1 MKQHKERTMNQ
12 LLENMVLSPLL
23 EKQLTA
29 LVEHP
34 KKFPEFLVFHGEP
47 GTGKTT
53 FARQFAQLNA
63 LHETY
68 IPVNEIKLNQVWE
81 KDIEASLRTK
91 PISFDDAEREKPFD
105 RIFVIDEFHNISA
118 NQQDRF
124 KTVYDRLD
132 DRTMFIF
139 VLNTDA
145 RKPSEVLSRKLS
157 GAMYSR
163 CFEFN
168 FDIPKIQCAQ
178 LVPKAEKIFP
188 NLSSERIKALMPDF
202 RKMTQENEVAGLL
215 L

>member
-1 MKQHKERTMNQ
+1 MNQ

-29 LVEHP
+29 LIQHP
-34 KKFPEFLVFHGEP
+34 EKFPQFLVFHGEP

-53 FARQFAQLNA
+53 FAREFAQLNA
-63 LHETY
+63 VHETY

-81 KDIEASLRTK
+81 KKIEAPLLTI
-91 PISFDDAEREKPFD
+91 PISFDDTESEKPFD
-105 RIFVIDEFHNISA
+105 RIFVIDEFHNIST

-124 KTVYDRLD
+124 KTIFDRLD
-132 DRTMFIF
+132 ERTLFIF

-157 GAMYSR
+157 RAMHSR
-163 CFEFN
+163 CYEFN

-178 LVPKAEKIFP
+178 LIPKAVEIFP
-188 NLSSERIKALMPDF
+188 NLSTERIKALMPDF
-202 RKMTQENEVAGLL
+202 RKMTQENEVASLQL
-215 L
+215 

>member
-1 MKQHKERTMNQ
+1 MNT
-12 LLENMVLSPLL
+12 LLENMVLTSSL

-29 LVEHP
+29 LIEHP
-34 KKFPEFLVFHGEP
+34 NKFPNFLVFHGEA

-53 FARQFAQLNA
+53 FARKFAQVNA
-63 LHETY
+63 VHETY

-81 KDIEASLRTK
+81 KEIESPLHTK
-91 PISFDDAEREKPFD
+91 PISYDDSEHEKPFD
-105 RIFVIDEFHNISA
+105 RIFVIDEFHNIST

-132 DRTMFIF
+132 ERTLFIF

-178 LVPKAEKIFP
+178 LIPKAEEIFS
-188 NLSSERIKALMPDF
+188 NLSTERIKALMPDF
-202 RKMTQENEVAGLL
+202 RKMTQENDVAGLML
-215 L
+215 

>member
-12 LLENMVLSPLL
+12 LLENMVLTYLL

-29 LVEHP
+29 LIEQP
-34 KKFPEFLVFHGEP
+34 KKFPRFLVFHGEP

-53 FARQFAQLNA
+53 FARHFAQLNA
-63 LHETY
+63 VHETY

-81 KDIEASLRTK
+81 KEIEAPLRTK
-91 PISFDDAEREKPFD
+91 AISFDNVEREIPFD
-105 RIFVIDEFHNISA
+105 RIFVIDEFHNIST

-124 KTVYDRLD
+124 KTIFDRLD
-132 DRTMFIF
+132 ERTLFIF
-139 VLNTDA
+139 VLNTDS

-157 GAMYSR
+157 SAMYSR
-163 CFEFN
+163 CYEFN

-178 LVPKAEKIFP
+178 LIPKAVKIFP
-188 NLSSERIKALMPDF
+188 NLSTERIKALMPDF
-202 RKMTQENEVAGLL
+202 RKMTQENEVANLL

>member
-1 MKQHKERTMNQ
+1 MNT
-12 LLENMVLSPLL
+12 LLENIVLAPSL

-29 LVEHP
+29 LIEHP
-34 KKFPEFLVFHGEP
+34 EKSKKFLVFHGEA

-53 FARQFAQLNA
+53 FARKFAQANA
-63 LHETY
+63 VHETY
-68 IPVNEIKLNQVWE
+68 IPVNEVKLNQVWE
-81 KDIEASLRTK
+81 KKIESPLHTK
-91 PISFDDAEREKPFD
+91 PITYDDSGHEKPFD
-105 RIFVIDEFHNISA
+105 RIFVIDEFHNIST

-132 DRTMFIF
+132 ERTLFIF

-157 GAMYSR
+157 SAMYSR

-178 LVPKAEKIFP
+178 LIPKAEEIFP
-188 NLSSERIKALMPDF
+188 NLSTERIKALMPDF
-202 RKMTQENEVAGLL
+202 RKMTQENDFAVLMK
-215 L
+215 